1 MQEYSFDEVLEKRKT
16 GSAKWDGLEQLFGS
30 DQLIPMWVAD
40 MDVRPADSIT
50 KALTKRAASGH
61 FGYSLFEDEAKS
73 AIQQWFLK
81 RYDQPVDP
89 STILYSS
96 GVVPALAHSVLAL
109 TEEQDEII
117 IQTPVYPP
125 FHHVVQ
131 ANNRK
136 LIENPLRLVDGR
148 YEIDFL
154 LLEQQMKTA
163 RMIILCNPHNP
174 TGRVF
179 SRSELEQIITL
190 AKRHDVYVLSDEIHA
205 DLIFSGSTHHPILAF
220 DYEQVVLVS
229 APSKTFNIP
238 GLYASY
244 LIVPNA
250 KTRVKIEQVQQAHF
264 VHPNAFAATAIVAA
278 YTDPDSERWLQ
289 ELLLYLEANRD
300 HAVHRIQS
308 KMPRLTVIAPEATF
322 LLWIDCH
329 ALPFDAP
336 ERADWLV
343 EQAGLAL
350 THGQPFGENALA
362 FERLNFG
369 CPRSQL
375 DEALN
380 RLRIAYDKLV
390 FTD

>member
-61 FGYSLFEDEAKS
+61 FGYSLFEEDAKR
-73 AIQQWFLK
+73 AILHWFKK
-81 RYDQPVDP
+81 RYDQPVDEE
-89 STILYSS
+89 TILYSS

-109 TEEQDEII
+109 TEKEDEII

-125 FHHVVQ
+125 FHHVIASNERQ
-131 ANNRK
+131 
-136 LIENPLRLVDGR
+136 LIENPLLLTKGR
-148 YEIDFL
+148 YEIDFS

-179 SRSELEQIITL
+179 SQSEIQRLVSL
-190 AKRHDVYVLSDEIHA
+190 AKQYDLYIVSDEIHA
-205 DLIFSGSTHHPILAF
+205 DLIFSGSRHYPIIGF
-220 DYEQVVLVS
+220 DYDKVILVS

-244 LIVPNA
+244 LIVPEA
-250 KTRVKIEQVQQAHF
+250 ETRLKIEAVQQAHF
-264 VHPNAFAATAIVAA
+264 VHPNALASTAIIAA
-278 YTDPDSERWLQ
+278 YTDSHSEQWLGN
-289 ELLLYLEANRD
+289 LLDYLEANRN
-300 HAVHRIQS
+300 HAVQRIQTE
-308 KMPRLTVIAPEATF
+308 MPRLTVVSPDATF
-322 LLWIDCH
+322 LLWIDCQ
-329 ALPFDAP
+329 ALPFDDAR
-336 ERADWLV
+336 RATWLV
-343 EQAGLAL
+343 EEAGLAL
-350 THGQPFGENALA
+350 THGRPFGTNALA

-375 DEALN
+375 DEALD
-380 RLRIAYDKLV
+380 RLHSAYQKLN
-390 FTD
+390 FMD

>member
-1 MQEYSFDEVLEKRKT
+1 MNEHMFDEILEKRQT
-16 GSAKWDGLEQLFGS
+16 GSVKWDGLKQLFGS
-30 DQLIPMWVAD
+30 DELIPMWVAD

-50 KALTKRAASGH
+50 KALTRRAASGN
-61 FGYSLFEDEAKS
+61 FGYSLFEEEAKH
-73 AIQQWFLK
+73 AIQHWFEK
-81 RYDQPVDP
+81 RYNQSVDP
-89 STILYSS
+89 ATILYSN

-109 TEEQDEII
+109 TEENDEII

-125 FHHVVQ
+125 FHHVIE
-131 ANNRK
+131 ANGRR
-136 LIENPLRLVDGR
+136 LIENPLQLQNDR
-148 YEIDFL
+148 YEIDFSM
-154 LLEQQMKTA
+154 LEQQMKTA

-179 SRSELEQIITL
+179 SYDELQRLVTL
-190 AKRHDVYVLSDEIHA
+190 AKQYGVFVLSDEIHA
-205 DLIFSGSTHHPILAF
+205 DLLFSEAIHHPIIAF
-220 DYEQVVLVS
+220 DYDQVILVS

-250 KTRVKIEQVQQAHF
+250 DLRLKIEQVQQANF
-264 VHPNAFAATAIVAA
+264 VHPNAFAATAIIAA
-278 YTDPDSERWLQ
+278 YTDPESESWLR
-289 ELLLYLEANRD
+289 ELLLYLENNRNY
-300 HAVHRIQS
+300 AVKRIQTE
-308 KMPRLTVIAPEATF
+308 MPRLTVVAPDATF
-322 LLWIDCH
+322 LLWIDCS
-329 ALPFDAP
+329 ALPFDSK

-350 THGQPFGENALA
+350 THGQPFGKNASA

-380 RLRIAYDKLV
+380 RLRTAYEAIV